1 MRVNENET
9 TFGDLVFTYL
19 KSVDFRTSSA
29 VTCYYKAYIDGWYR
43 NMTAIVPIADMNNLP
58 DEVMNDAW
66 NYAMELSNDTN
77 LGVADGVIEAYIK
90 GWNR

>member
-1 MRVNENET
+1 MRVKENET
-9 TFGDLVFTYL
+9 TFNDLVFTYL
-19 KSVDFRTSSA
+19 KSVDFRNESA
-29 VTCYYKAYIDGWYR
+29 VMCYYKAYIDGWYR
-43 NMTAIVPIADMNNLP
+43 NMTAAVPVDDMNGLT
-58 DEVMNDAW
+58 DEIMTDAW